1 VLWNCVPHDWDQP
14 DTWVQRAL
22 SEVRRQPWSVVVIHD
37 LPTGAMSHLPEFL
50 DGLASLDAEVVQHF
64 PDSCV
69 PIRNG
74 VRTAPLDH
82 LTRPEG

>member
-1 VLWNCVPHDWDQP
+1 MPHDWDQP

-22 SEVRRQPWSVVVIHD
+22 SEVSAQPWSVLVLHD

-50 DGLASLDAEVVQHF
+50 DGLDRLGAEVAQPF
-64 PDSCV
+64 PDTCV

-74 VRTAPLDH
+74 VRTAPLEH
-82 LTRPEG
+82 LTRT